1 MKTIINEEFVGKY
14 CEISDNNYL
23 TLLEKFKLGKMKRP
37 LLEYKNL
44 FISSDLEL
52 QFTSLNSD
60 ELMKLNL
67 KEITL
72 IDGFW
77 YLKES
82 VDESNQSF

>member
-1 MKTIINEEFVGKY
+1 MKPIINEEFVGKY

-23 TLLEKFKLGKMKRP
+23 SLLEKFKLGKMKRP

-52 QFTSLNSD
+52 NFTSLNSD
-60 ELMKLNL
+60 ELTKLNL
-67 KEITL
+67 KEIIL

-77 YLKES
+77 YLR
-82 VDESNQSF
+82 DEL